1 MAVATLSRQSSANK
15 MSFLWAIL
23 SGGVALRV
31 ISFIFSS
38 NTGGDAWAREAY
50 ATLWLQHP
58 SWQLN
63 FGPWLP
69 FHIWLIGGIAALLG
83 GNVRLAGPLLSLVC
97 GTISLFIFYRVVG
110 TIYDKGVAQLATAI
124 FAFWSLHIAY
134 SATSSSEATYLLFIL
149 LALLG
154 YFTYRR
160 SNNLINLTLSGIFFS
175 CAAAIRYE
183 AWPLIFAVALLL
195 IADVWRQRSQGHF
208 SSLIRAL
215 LVFALTS
222 GFFPLLIMLHN
233 WIKFHHPLYAVAMNR
248 EWVSTQLSWVH
259 PSLVYRLGLFPG
271 VLLITLTPVVVAGA
285 IYGFFLSFKDKVG
298 IVLSLIIAFFAGVQF
313 YQIASGSQMAFA
325 RYTITLGT
333 FTAILG
339 AYGLHAICQKYPDKR
354 LALRFL
360 FVAILLLNLFCIW
373 AFAYSS
379 IRFNEKFA
387 SISPIL
393 RYPRHISSLADFLRP
408 RLKTGDPIVI
418 DDYRD
423 EANIVGQAL
432 GLPLLP
438 GSQSILVARIAS
450 PPSVLLGFIRN
461 RHPRYLIYADTGIL
475 SKVLPLQCNVHSAEL
490 NAEVRCPFRN
500 DVYAVYE
507 INY

>member
-1 MAVATLSRQSSANK
+1 MSVATLSRQNSATK
-15 MSFLWAIL
+15 TSFLLAIF
-23 SGGVALRV
+23 SSGVALRF

-38 NTGGDAWAREAY
+38 NAGGDAWAREAH
-50 ATLWLQHP
+50 AALWLQHP
-58 SWQLN
+58 SLQLN

-83 GNVRLAGPLLSLVC
+83 GNVRLAGPLLSLVG
-97 GTISLFIFYRVVG
+97 GTISLFIFYRLVG
-110 TIYDKGVAQLATAI
+110 TIYAKGVAQLATAI

-160 SNNLINLTLSGIFFS
+160 SNNLINLALSGIFFS

-183 AWPLIFAVALLL
+183 AWPLIFAVALLM
-195 IADVWRQRSQGHF
+195 IADVWRERSQGRF
-208 SSLIRAL
+208 SSSIRAL

-222 GFFPLLIMLHN
+222 GFFPFLIMLHN
-233 WIKFHHPLYAVAMNR
+233 SIKFHHPLYAVAMNR

-259 PSLVYRLGLFPG
+259 PSLMYRLSLFPG
-271 VLLITLTPVVVAGA
+271 VLLLTLTPVVVAGA
-285 IYGFFLSFKDKVG
+285 IYGFFLSFKQKVG
-298 IVLSLIIAFFAGVQF
+298 VELSLIIAFFAGVQF

-325 RYTITLGT
+325 RYTMTLGT

-339 AYGLHAICQKYPDKR
+339 AYGLHAICQRYPSKR
-354 LALRFL
+354 LTLRFS
-360 FVAILLLNLFCIW
+360 FVVILLLNLFCIW
-373 AFAYSS
+373 ALAYSPT
-379 IRFNEKFA
+379 RFNEKFA

-393 RYPRHISSLADFLRP
+393 RYPHHISSLADFLRP

-423 EANIVGQAL
+423 EVNIVEQAL
-432 GLPLLP
+432 GLPLIR
-438 GSQSILVARIAS
+438 GSQTIPVASIAS
-450 PPSVLLGFIRN
+450 NPSALMAFVQN
-461 RHPRYLIYADTGIL
+461 RHPRYLIYAYTGIL
-475 SKVLPLQCNVHSAEL
+475 STILPLQCNLRSAEL
-490 NAEVRCPFRN
+490 NAEVSCPFRN
-500 DVYAVYE
+500 DVYVVYE
-507 INY
+507 VNY